1 MQFRKV
7 HGLGNDF
14 VMVDLLKDKDYP
26 RADLSSLAGKA
37 CHRQLGVGA
46 DGLVLILPDEQADA
60 RMRIFNPDG
69 SEPQMCGNAIRCV
82 ARYLF
87 EQGIVPRERIR
98 INTLAGIIL
107 PEIILQDGKFAAV
120 KVDMGEP
127 RLERREIPMA
137 GPPGQVINEPLT
149 VNDHVWQVTAVS
161 MGNPHCLVFVGDPE
175 AVPLAE
181 WGPQIENHPSF
192 PERTNVEFVQVLSRT
207 EIKMRVW
214 ERGAGATLACG
225 TGSCA
230 TLVGCALNGLTDRK
244 AAVHLALGALFID
257 WAKDNH
263 VYMTG
268 PAEEVFRGDFPV

>member
-14 VMVDLLKDKDYP
+14 VMVDLLKNKDYP
-26 RADLSSLAGKA
+26 RADLSSLAGKV

-127 RLERREIPMA
+127 RLERKEIPMA

-161 MGNPHCLVFVGDPE
+161 MGNPHCLVFAGDP
-175 AVPLAE
+175 
-181 WGPQIENHPSF
+181 
-192 PERTNVEFVQVLSRT
+192 
-207 EIKMRVW
+207 
-214 ERGAGATLACG
+214 
-225 TGSCA
+225 
-230 TLVGCALNGLTDRK
+230 
-244 AAVHLALGALFID
+244 
-257 WAKDNH
+257 
-263 VYMTG
+263 
-268 PAEEVFRGDFPV
+268 

>member
-7 HGLGNDF
+7 QGLGNDF
-14 VMVDLLKDKDYP
+14 VMIDLLKNKDYLHT
-26 RADLSSLAGKA
+26 DLSSLARKA
-37 CHRQLGVGA
+37 CHRRLGIGA

-69 SEPQMCGNAIRCV
+69 SEPQICGNAIRCV

-87 EQGIVPRERIR
+87 EHKIVPHKKIR
-98 INTLAGIIL
+98 IETLAGIIA
-107 PEIILQDGKFAAV
+107 PEIILQDGKLAAV

-127 RLERREIPMA
+127 RLERKEIPMI
-137 GPPGQVINEPLT
+137 GPPGQVINEPLAIG
-149 VNDHVWQVTAVS
+149 DHIWQVTAVS
-161 MGNPHCLVFVGDPE
+161 MGNPHCLIFVDDPDTF
-175 AVPLAE
+175 PLAQ

-192 PERTNVEFVQVLSRT
+192 PERTNVEFIQVLNRT

-225 TGSCA
+225 TGTCA
-230 TLVGCALNGLTDRK
+230 TLVGCVLNGLTNRK
-244 AAVHLALGALFID
+244 AAVHLALGDLLID
-257 WAKDNH
+257 WAGNNH

-268 PAEEVFRGDFPV
+268 PAEEVFCGEFPV

>member
-14 VMVDLLKDKDYP
+14 VMVDLLKDKDCL
-26 RADLSSLAGKA
+26 RADLSSLASKV
-37 CHRQLGVGA
+37 CHRHLGIGA

-69 SEPQMCGNAIRCV
+69 SEAQMCGNATRCV
-82 ARYLF
+82 AKYLF
-87 EQGIVPRERIR
+87 EQGIVPRERIM

-107 PEIILQDGKFAAV
+107 PEIILKNGKFAAV

-127 RLERREIPMA
+127 RLERGEIPMT
-137 GPPGQVINEPLT
+137 GPPGQVINEPLA
-149 VNDHVWQVTAVS
+149 VSDHVWQITAVS
-161 MGNPHCLVFVGDPE
+161 MGNPHCLIFVDDPE
-175 AVPLAE
+175 TVPLAQ
-181 WGPQIENHPSF
+181 WGPPIENHPSF

-230 TLVGCALNGLTDRK
+230 TLVGSVLNGLTDRK
-244 AAVHLALGALFID
+244 ATVHLALGALFIE

-268 PAEEVFRGDFPV
+268 PAEEVFCGDFPL

>member
-14 VMVDLLKDKDYP
+14 VMIDLLKSKDYP
-26 RADLSSLAGKA
+26 SADLSGLARKA
-37 CHRQLGVGA
+37 CHRQLGIGA
-46 DGLVLILPDEQADA
+46 DGLVLILPDEQADT

-87 EQGIVPRERIR
+87 EQGIVPHKQIR
-98 INTLAGIIL
+98 INTLAGIIT
-107 PEIILQDGKFAAV
+107 PDIILQDGKFVAV

-127 RLERREIPMA
+127 RLERKEIPMI
-137 GPPGQVINEPLT
+137 GPPGQVVNEPLP
-149 VNDHVWQVTAVS
+149 VGDRIWQITAVS
-161 MGNPHCLVFVGDPE
+161 MGNPHCLIFVDNPE
-175 AVPLAE
+175 TIPLAQ

-192 PERTNVEFVQVLSRT
+192 PERTNVEFVRVLSRT

-230 TLVGCALNGLTDRK
+230 TLVGCVLNGLTDRK
-244 AAVHLALGALFID
+244 AAVHLALGSLLID
-257 WAKDNH
+257 WADNNH
-263 VYMTG
+263 IYMTG
-268 PAEEVFRGDFPV
+268 PAEEVFCGELPV

>member
-14 VMVDLLKDKDYP
+14 VMIDLLNKDYL
-26 RADLSSLAGKA
+26 RIDLGSLASKV
-37 CHRQLGVGA
+37 CHRQLGIGA

-87 EQGIVPRERIR
+87 EQGIVTRQLIR

-107 PEIILQDGKFAAV
+107 PEIILNNGKFAAV

-127 RLERREIPMA
+127 RLERGEIPMI
-137 GPPGQVINEPLT
+137 GTPGWVVNEPLA
-149 VNDHVWQVTAVS
+149 VNDHILHITSVS
-161 MGNPHCLVFVGDPE
+161 MGNPHCLVFVNDPE
-175 AVPLAE
+175 TVPLAQ
-181 WGPQIENHPSF
+181 WGPPIENHPSF

-230 TLVGCALNGLTDRK
+230 TLVGSVLNGLTDRK
-244 AAVHLALGALFID
+244 AAVHLALGTLFID

-268 PAEEVFRGDFPV
+268 PAEEVFCGDFPV

>member
-14 VMVDLLKDKDYP
+14 VMIDLLKDKDFP
-26 RADLSSLAGKA
+26 RADLSSLASKV
-37 CHRQLGVGA
+37 CHRQLGIGA
-46 DGLVLILPDEQADA
+46 DGLVLILPDEQADV

-69 SEPQMCGNAIRCV
+69 SEAQMCGNATRCV

-87 EQGIVPRERIR
+87 EQGIVLREQIR

-107 PEIILQDGKFAAV
+107 PEIILNNGKFAAV

-127 RLERREIPMA
+127 RLERGEIPMT
-137 GPPGQVINEPLT
+137 GPPGQVINEPLA
-149 VNDHVWQVTAVS
+149 VSDHVWQITAVS
-161 MGNPHCLVFVGDPE
+161 MGNPHCLIFVDDPE
-175 AVPLAE
+175 NVPLTQ
-181 WGPQIENHPSF
+181 WGPPIENHPSF

-207 EIKMRVW
+207 EIKIRVW

-230 TLVGCALNGLTDRK
+230 TLVGSVLNGLTDKK
-244 AAVHLALGALFID
+244 AVVHLALGTLSID

-268 PAEEVFRGDFPV
+268 PAEEVFCGDFPV